1 MAIKNTTTIWN
12 GMTIYNKID
21 TSTGQI
27 QGYASASART
37 AASAPLFQSPPTG
50 ASQAGSEYEIPPA
63 QSAEFL
69 RLYNSRSPNASQ
81 LTEAEF
87 QNAFFN
93 TSQGG
98 GVNTANSTRASQL
111 NLQTD
116 TQNRLYYFNDLRIP
130 GAIHP
135 KTKQIINASGDAST
149 RQLFGTPPS
158 VLTDGSIPLSV
169 RGVSDAPIAANRA
182 GIGGTH
188 NYNGSNR
195 ILRYP
200 EMSLASLGYDYIQI
214 ASYEYVPSM
223 AQGTMGTEDVG
234 GGKFAGPNRLRA
246 KKPRTTIQLP
256 MQPSLTESNSTSW
269 NQDSMNE
276 IQRIGG
282 AGAERIIKS
291 LGDGNMG
298 QSVADIATMFGKL
311 TETVLQ
317 GENKAAFASFFAGQA
332 VGANILGRTTGQV
345 INPNLELLFE
355 GPTLRTFSFNF
366 PLTPRDE
373 SEANICRDIIRVM
386 KKDMA
391 PVKEDPA
398 LWLKPPCLWQLDYL
412 YNGDEQHPFM
422 NKFKPCALTS
432 FNVDYTPAGSY
443 MTYDGGSMTA
453 YKIQMTFNE
462 IEPVYRGDYE
472 DGDFQ

>member
-1 MAIKNTTTIWN
+1 MATEYTTTIWN
-12 GMTIYNKID
+12 GMTIYNSID

-27 QGYASASART
+27 QGYASTAART
-37 AASAPLFQSPPTG
+37 AGTAPLFQSPPTG
-50 ASQAGSEYEIPPA
+50 SSQAGSEYEIPPA

-98 GVNTANSTRASQL
+98 GVNTANTTRASQL
-111 NLQTD
+111 NLQSD
-116 TQNRLYYFNDLRIP
+116 TARLHYFDDLGIP
-130 GAIHP
+130 GTIHP
-135 KTKQIINASGDAST
+135 TTGQIINASGDPSST
-149 RQLFGTPPS
+149 QLFGTPPS
-158 VLTDGSIPLSV
+158 VLTDGSVPLSV
-169 RGVSDAPIAANRA
+169 RGIAAAPIAANRA
-182 GIGGTH
+182 GTTTGGST
-188 NYNGSNR
+188 

-200 EMSLASLGYDYIQI
+200 EMSLAGLGYDYIQI
-214 ASYEYVPSM
+214 ASYEYVASLSQGM
-223 AQGTMGTEDVG
+223 AGSTT
-234 GGKFAGPNRLRA
+234 ANRFDA
-246 KKPRTTIQLP
+246 SPRTTIQLP

-269 NQDSMNE
+269 NQDTMNE
-276 IQRIGG
+276 IQRQAG
-282 AGAERIIKS
+282 AGAEQTITELGQKGS
-291 LGDGNMG
+291 LGGSAAAM
-298 QSVADIATMFGKL
+298 TEMFGNLKDQ
-311 TETVLQ
+311 VLSP
-317 GENKAAFASFFAGQA
+317 ENASAFAGFFAGQA
-332 VGANILGRTTGQV
+332 VGANIMGRTTGQV

-355 GPTLRTFSFNF
+355 GPTLRTFNFNF

-373 SEANICRDIIRVM
+373 TEADICWDIIQAM

-398 LWLKPPCLWQLDYL
+398 LFLKPPCLWKLEYL
-412 YNGDEQHPFM
+412 YNGDGQHPFM

-432 FNVDYTPAGSY
+432 FNVDYTPGGSY

-453 YKIQMTFNE
+453 YNIQMSFNE

>member
-1 MAIKNTTTIWN
+1 MATEYTTTIWN
-12 GMTIYNKID
+12 GMTIYNSID

-27 QGYASASART
+27 QGYASTAART
-37 AASAPLFQSPPTG
+37 AGTAPLFQSPPTG
-50 ASQAGSEYEIPPA
+50 SSQAGSEYEIPPA

-98 GVNTANSTRASQL
+98 GVNTANTTRASQL
-111 NLQTD
+111 NLQSD
-116 TQNRLYYFNDLRIP
+116 TARLHYFDDLGIP
-130 GAIHP
+130 GTIHP
-135 KTKQIINASGDAST
+135 TTGQIINASGDPSST
-149 RQLFGTPPS
+149 QLFGTPPS
-158 VLTDGSIPLSV
+158 VLTDGSVPLSV
-169 RGVSDAPIAANRA
+169 RGVADAPIAANRA
-182 GIGGTH
+182 GTDRGGST
-188 NYNGSNR
+188 

-200 EMSLASLGYDYIQI
+200 EMSLAGLGYDYIQI

-223 AQGTMGTEDVG
+223 G
-234 GGKFAGPNRLRA
+234 GGLSGPMAANRFAES
-246 KKPRTTIQLP
+246 PRTTIQLP

-269 NQDSMNE
+269 NQDTMNE
-276 IQRIGG
+276 IQRIAGSKAEGMITEMGNKGNFGG
-282 AGAERIIKS
+282 A
-291 LGDGNMG
+291 L
-298 QSVADIATMFGKL
+298 GKL
-311 TETVLQ
+311 GELAGEMKDAVLS
-317 GENKAAFASFFAGQA
+317 GENAAAFAGFFAGQA
-332 VGANILGRTTGQV
+332 VGANIMGRTTGQV

-355 GPTLRTFSFNF
+355 GPTLRTFNFNF

-373 SEANICRDIIRVM
+373 TEANICRDIIQAL

-398 LWLKPPCLWQLDYL
+398 LFLKPPCLWQLDYL
-412 YNGDEQHPFM
+412 YNGDGQHPFM

-453 YKIQMTFNE
+453 YNIQMSFNE

>member
-1 MAIKNTTTIWN
+1 
-12 GMTIYNKID
+12 MTIYNKID

-214 ASYEYVPSM
+214 ASYEYVPSGL
-223 AQGTMGTEDVG
+223 AGHKDTK
-234 GGKFAGPNRLRA
+234 GKTFTTNRLRA

-269 NQDSMNE
+269 NQDTMNE
-276 IQRIGG
+276 MQRIAGLGAEKMIKQLGSANPGG
-282 AGAERIIKS
+282 AGLELMNMI
-291 LGDGNMG
+291 GD
-298 QSVADIATMFGKL
+298 L
-311 TETVLQ
+311 TDAVTSDDA
-317 GENKAAFASFFAGQA
+317 KAVIGGFFAGQA
-332 VGANILGRTTGQV
+332 VGANIMGRVTGQV

-391 PVKEDPA
+391 PVKEDPS
-398 LWLKPPCLWQLDYL
+398 LFLKPPCLWQLDYI
-412 YNGDEQHPFM
+412 YNGDGQHPFM

>member
-214 ASYEYVPSM
+214 ASYEYVPS
-223 AQGTMGTEDVG
+223 GTMADPKNSKAT
-234 GGKFAGPNRLRA
+234 FTTNRLRA

-269 NQDSMNE
+269 NQDTMNE
-276 IQRIGG
+276 MQRI
-282 AGAERIIKS
+282 AG
-291 LGDGNMG
+291 
-298 QSVADIATMFGKL
+298 
-311 TETVLQ
+311 
-317 GENKAAFASFFAGQA
+317 
-332 VGANILGRTTGQV
+332 
-345 INPNLELLFE
+345 
-355 GPTLRTFSFNF
+355 
-366 PLTPRDE
+366 
-373 SEANICRDIIRVM
+373 
-386 KKDMA
+386 
-391 PVKEDPA
+391 
-398 LWLKPPCLWQLDYL
+398 
-412 YNGDEQHPFM
+412 
-422 NKFKPCALTS
+422 
-432 FNVDYTPAGSY
+432 
-443 MTYDGGSMTA
+443 TYA
-453 YKIQMTFNE
+453 
-462 IEPVYRGDYE
+462 
-472 DGDFQ
+472 

>member
-1 MAIKNTTTIWN
+1 MAIENTTTIWN
-12 GMTIYNKID
+12 GMTIYNRID
-21 TSTGQI
+21 TSTGQV
-27 QGYASASART
+27 QGYASTAART
-37 AASAPLFQSPPTG
+37 AGTAPLFQSPPTG
-50 ASQAGSEYEIPPA
+50 ASQSGSEYEIPTA

-98 GVNTANSTRASQL
+98 GVNTANTTRASQL
-111 NLQTD
+111 NLQSDTD
-116 TQNRLYYFNDLRIP
+116 RLYYFNDLRIP
-130 GAIHP
+130 GTIHP
-135 KTKQIINASGDAST
+135 TTGQIINASGNASS

-158 VLTDGSIPLSV
+158 VLTDGSVPLSV

-182 GIGGTH
+182 GVDRGG
-188 NYNGSNR
+188 SR

-200 EMSLASLGYDYIQI
+200 EMSLAGLGYDYIQI

-223 AQGTMGTEDVG
+223 VGRTLGTQTVG
-234 GGKFAGPNRLRA
+234 SGNFAGPNRLRA
-246 KKPRTTIQLP
+246 KSPRTTIQLP

-269 NQDSMNE
+269 NQDTMNE

-282 AGAERIIKS
+282 AGAEKIITEI
-291 LGDGNMG
+291 GDGNTSG
-298 QSVADIATMFGKL
+298 SVGAIAEMFGKL
-311 TETVLQ
+311 TETVLS
-317 GENKAAFASFFAGQA
+317 GDNKGAFASFFAGQA
-332 VGANILGRTTGQV
+332 VGANIMGRTTGQV

-373 SEANICRDIIRVM
+373 TEADICWDIIQTM

-398 LWLKPPCLWQLDYL
+398 LFLKPPCLWQLDYL
-412 YNGDEQHPFM
+412 YNGDGQHPFM

>member
-1 MAIKNTTTIWN
+1 MATEYTTTIWN
-12 GMTIYNKID
+12 GMTIYNSID

-27 QGYASASART
+27 QGYASTAART
-37 AASAPLFQSPPTG
+37 AGTAPLFQSPPTG
-50 ASQAGSEYEIPPA
+50 SSQAGSEYEIPPA

-98 GVNTANSTRASQL
+98 GVNTANTTRASQL
-111 NLQTD
+111 NLQSD
-116 TQNRLYYFNDLRIP
+116 TARLHYFDDLGIP
-130 GAIHP
+130 GTIHP
-135 KTKQIINASGDAST
+135 TTGQIINASGDPSST
-149 RQLFGTPPS
+149 QLFGTPPS
-158 VLTDGSIPLSV
+158 VLTDGSVPLSV
-169 RGVSDAPIAANRA
+169 RGIADAPIAANQA
-182 GIGGTH
+182 GTTAGGST
-188 NYNGSNR
+188 

-200 EMSLASLGYDYIQI
+200 EMSLAGLGYDYIQI
-214 ASYEYVPSM
+214 ASYEYVPS
-223 AQGTMGTEDVG
+223 GL
-234 GGKFAGPNRLRA
+234 AGSTSGLTYTPNRLRA
-246 KKPRTTIQLP
+246 KSPRTTIQLP

-269 NQDSMNE
+269 NQDTMNE
-276 IQRIGG
+276 IQRQAGLSASEMIGSMAQGDAGKTGKAFTDMLGEIANTLTDKG
-282 AGAERIIKS
+282 AMEG
-291 LGDGNMG
+291 
-298 QSVADIATMFGKL
+298 
-311 TETVLQ
+311 LQ
-317 GENKAAFASFFAGQA
+317 GFFASQA
-332 VGANILGRTTGQV
+332 VGANIMGRTTGQV

-373 SEANICRDIIRVM
+373 TEANICRDIIQAL

-398 LWLKPPCLWQLDYL
+398 LFLKPPCLWQLDYL
-412 YNGDEQHPFM
+412 YNGDGQHPFM

-432 FNVDYTPAGSY
+432 FNVDYTPGGSY

-453 YKIQMTFNE
+453 YNIQMSFNE
-462 IEPVYRGDYE
+462 IDPVYRGDYE

>member
-214 ASYEYVPSM
+214 ASYEYVPS
-223 AQGTMGTEDVG
+223 GTMADPKNSKAT
-234 GGKFAGPNRLRA
+234 FTTNRLRA

-269 NQDSMNE
+269 NQDTMNE
-276 IQRIGG
+276 LQRV
-282 AGAERIIKS
+282 AGTAAADMIKS
-291 LGDGNMG
+291 ISEGNKAATGTSFAGMIG
-298 QSVADIATMFGKL
+298 DIATAL
-311 TETVLQ
+311 ASD
-317 GENKAAFASFFAGQA
+317 ENKAPMMGFFASQA
-332 VGANILGRTTGQV
+332 VGANIMGRTTGQV

-391 PVKEDPA
+391 PVKVDPA
-398 LWLKPPCLWQLDYL
+398 LFLKPPCLWQLDYI
-412 YNGDEQHPFM
+412 YNGDGQHPFM

-443 MTYDGGSMTA
+443 MTYDGGSMTS